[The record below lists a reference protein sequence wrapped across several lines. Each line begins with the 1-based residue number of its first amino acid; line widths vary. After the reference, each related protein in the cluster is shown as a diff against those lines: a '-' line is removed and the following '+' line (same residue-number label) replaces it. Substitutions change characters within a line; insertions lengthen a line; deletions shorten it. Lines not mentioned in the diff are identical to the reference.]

1 MTVSEHDPFLF
12 VLDVKDTK
20 GDPVPYAALDLWQA
34 NTQGYYAYAS
44 WALRGRAKADA
55 HGHVK
60 ILTVRPGD
68 YAGRAAH
75 IHIMAAGAKGL
86 HAPMTTQAYVCPG
99 NKPAHMSTE
108 VCVLRFS
115 LSGSGNPDRG

>member
-1 MTVSEHDPFLF
+1 MSEHDPFLF

-55 HGHVK
+55 HGHVE

-115 LSGSGNPDRG
+115 LTGSGNPDRG